1 MDRLLDDMSRPDS
14 AIDAVEASD
23 DERLAKGS
31 EDGEASDEE
40 EPIPVP
46 VAMWDFDH
54 CDPKRCSGKKLSR
67 LGLIKDLR
75 VGQRFRGIV
84 VTPKGTAPVSPA
96 DRAIVDEA
104 GVAVVECS
112 WARLDEVPFAKI
124 RSPNERLLPYL
135 IATNPVNYGKPW
147 RLNCVEAL
155 AAAFYIVGYDNVAE
169 RLLEKFSWGHTFWS
183 VNGDLI
189 KRYQTCQTSE
199 DVIRMQEA
207 IIAEMEA
214 AHAASRQR
222 GDTMETQ
229 DDLWTENTNH
239 IGRETRGAKL
249 TDEDEIGQAEMR

>member
-14 AIDAVEASD
+14 AVDTVDASD
-23 DERLAKGS
+23 DEKVASGS
-31 EDGEASDEE
+31 ELGEESAKEE
-40 EPIPVP
+40 SIPVP

-84 VTPKGTAPVSPA
+84 VTFEDLPILLPKGTAPVSPS
-96 DRAIVDEA
+96 DRAIVDE
-104 GVAVVECS
+104 GGIAVVECS
-112 WARLDEVPFAKI
+112 WARLEEVPFAKI

-135 IATNPVNYGKPW
+135 VAANPVNY
-147 RLNCVEAL
+147 
-155 AAAFYIVGYDNVAE
+155 AAFYIVGYDKAAE
-169 RLLEKFSWGHTFWS
+169 RLLEKFSWGHSFWS

-189 KRYQTCQTSE
+189 KRYRTCQTAE

-214 AHAASRQR
+214 EHAASKQR
-222 GDTMETQ
+222 GGESG
-229 DDLWTENTNH
+229 H
-239 IGRETRGAKL
+239 
-249 TDEDEIGQAEMR
+249 